1 MNFFNDIQ
9 GYDVFTPGVL
19 KNIGV
24 EFTPGNDMM
33 IDQRITSVEKQIAYL
48 NTMLQYLNDEKL
60 KMGLSN
66 NEISNENLGEM

>member
-1 MNFFNDIQ
+1 
-9 GYDVFTPGVL
+9 L

-24 EFTPGNDMM
+24 EFTPGNSMM
-33 IDQRITSVEKQIAYL
+33 IEQRITSVEKQIAYL

-60 KMGLSN
+60 KMDLTN